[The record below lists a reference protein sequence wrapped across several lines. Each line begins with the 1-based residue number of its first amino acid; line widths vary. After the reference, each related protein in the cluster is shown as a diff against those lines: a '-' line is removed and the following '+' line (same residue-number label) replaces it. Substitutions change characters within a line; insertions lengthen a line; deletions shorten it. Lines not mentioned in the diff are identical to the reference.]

1 MTGLACPNCGQQAGV
16 PIIWGMPTPDLFTQV
31 ESGDRDVVLGGCDV
45 PDPLV
50 NAACRSCGA
59 RWLHDEGP
67 ADVTS
72 GTVDASIGGYF
83 GPSYRVQAEG
93 GTVRWT
99 ARQGG
104 QDSDQATVQ
113 PDAEAWQRF
122 WAAVDAAGAWEWEAR
137 YVDPDVLDG
146 TSWSLRLEHEG
157 RAVESSG
164 SNAWPSGWEQLQA
177 ALEQL
182 AGGPWQ

>member
-1 MTGLACPNCGQQAGV
+1 MTGLACPNCGQQAGAR
-16 PIIWGMPTPDLFTQV
+16 IIWGMSTPDLFAQV
-31 ESGDRDVVLGGCDV
+31 ESGELDVVLGGCDV

-50 NAACRSCGA
+50 NATCRSCGA
-59 RWLHDEGP
+59 RWLHDDDP
-67 ADVTS
+67 ADAVS
-72 GTVDASIGGYF
+72 GSVDASIGGYF

-99 ARQGG
+99 ARLDGHDTG
-104 QDSDQATVQ
+104 QAAVR

-122 WAAVDAAGAWEWEAR
+122 WAAVDDAGAWAWDADYDE
-137 YVDPDVLDG
+137 PGVLDG

-157 RAVESSG
+157 RAVDSSG
-164 SNAWPSGWEQLQA
+164 SNAWPPGWEQVQA

-182 AGGPWQ
+182 AGGPWR